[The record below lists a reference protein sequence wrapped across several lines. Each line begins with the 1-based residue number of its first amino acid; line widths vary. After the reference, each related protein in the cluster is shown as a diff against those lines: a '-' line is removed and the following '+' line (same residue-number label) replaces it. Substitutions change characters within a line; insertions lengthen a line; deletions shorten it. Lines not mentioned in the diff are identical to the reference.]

1 MLLHVDTSR
10 VIVGMGC
17 SSWPQSR
24 WPLSRLF
31 LCSYCLMAFVGC
43 AGEDALDRLNQA
55 IPERERQKVVA
66 LAGTISLDGQPAP
79 NLMVRLV
86 MEGET
91 APGPTSPKSLTDA
104 NGKFEFTTYLAGDG
118 VPTGKYAVIV
128 EQLTKSGTAGWSGPD
143 QLKNRFNHVKEPA
156 ATLEV
161 KSGEPQKDVKI
172 DLVTADK
179 KPKPAPRYS
188 ASVATGKPIKKM
200 GKR

>member
-24 WPLSRLF
+24 WPLARLF

-66 LAGTISLDGQPAP
+66 LAGAISLDGQPAP

-104 NGKFEFTTYLAGDG
+104 SGKFEFTTYLAGDG

-143 QLKNRFNHVKEPA
+143 QPCRAGVGRPHR
-156 ATLEV
+156 
-161 KSGEPQKDVKI
+161 G
-172 DLVTADK
+172 
-179 KPKPAPRYS
+179 
-188 ASVATGKPIKKM
+188 VARAVLGAVRQLGRRCDP
-200 GKR
+200 GLHRRAGR